1 MDQAELDII
10 EARLH
15 QEGIKED
22 SWTIS
27 RFKGLGEMDAIQLW
41 ETTLCPDTRR
51 LVRINMGEMAEAVTT
66 FDTLMGKSH
75 ASERKE
81 LIAIHGNE
89 VEADI

>member
-1 MDQAELDII
+1 M
-10 EARLH
+10 EARLR
-15 QEGIKED
+15 QEGIKEG

-27 RFKGLGEMDAIQLW
+27 RFKGLGEMDAVQLW

-51 LVRINMGEMAEAVTT
+51 LVRIGLGDVAHTVGT
-66 FDTLMGKSH
+66 FNTLMGKSH

-81 LIAIHGNE
+81 LITIHGNE